1 MIKHETKKVKE
12 KQKEEA
18 SKARTRETKRR
29 GFKGKNKRENQRSL
43 IQRSSN
49 VSIVQTFL

>member
-18 SKARTRETKRR
+18 SKARTREKT
-29 GFKGKNKRENQRSL
+29 SDH
-43 IQRSSN
+43 
-49 VSIVQTFL
+49 